1 MFGTDIPVHLCTY
14 HVIAA
19 WHKQIY
25 QKATPAYHNKA
36 GIAEIFGKIHMIMTM
51 EAAADKESSIKAVR
65 DEMDAFLAKWAGL
78 GEHAIH
84 NYFKREWSPRIGTGF
99 SPDSVA
105 SA

>member
-19 WHKQIY
+19 WHKQIC

-36 GIAEIFGKIHMIMTM
+36 GMAEIFGDIHMIMKM
-51 EAAADKESSIKAVR
+51 EAAADKESSIKAMS
-65 DEMDAFLAKWAGL
+65 DKMDAFLGKWAGL
-78 GEHAIH
+78 GEQSIHA
-84 NYFKREWSPRIGTGF
+84 YFNKEWSPRIGTGS

-105 SA
+105 IA